1 MSDFS
6 DPSSAPDPYA
16 DIADLYDLEHDEFDD
31 DLELY
36 LGLLDNVGGP
46 FLELGAGSGRLLAPI
61 AEAGYA
67 VTGLDASPPMLE
79 RARARLR
86 DANLLDQATL
96 FQGRMEDASSA
107 PGGPFGLIAFSLNA
121 LMHLDTPEVQR
132 EALAAAR
139 TAMRPDGITVI
150 DTMNPTHEQ
159 LAHLIGRNHL
169 EGSWETADGAMVDKW
184 SHRDL
189 LSVDQTIDTLL
200 YYDRIAQ
207 DGTIRRTRSSFLLRY
222 VTPTELE
229 LMLELAGFTRWH
241 IYGGYDLSPLSDDS
255 DRIIAIAEG
264 EASR

>member
-1 MSDFS
+1 MSDFT
-6 DPSSAPDPYA
+6 DRPTAPDPYA
-16 DIADLYDLEHDEFDD
+16 TIADLYDLEHDEFDE

-46 FLELGAGSGRLLAPI
+46 FLEMGAGSGRLLVPV

-67 VTGLDASPPMLE
+67 VTGLDASPPMLK
-79 RARARLR
+79 RARMRLR
-86 DANLLDQATL
+86 DAGVLDQATL
-96 FQGRMEDASSA
+96 FEGRMEEAASA
-107 PGGPFGLIAFSLNA
+107 PGGPFGLVAFSLNA
-121 LMHLDTPEVQR
+121 LMHLDRPEAQR
-132 EALAAAR
+132 AALADAR
-139 TAMRPDGITVI
+139 KSMRPDGITVI

-169 EGSWETADGAMVDKW
+169 EGSWETDDGAVVDKW

-200 YYDRIAQ
+200 YYDRIAP
-207 DGTIRRTRSSFLLRY
+207 DGTINRTRSSFILRY
-222 VTPTELE
+222 VTANELE

-241 IYGGYDLSPLSDDS
+241 LYGGYDLSPLSDDS

-264 EASR
+264 EATR